1 MRKRGVG
8 ACDQGVI
15 KKMASFGVDISK
27 LECFT
32 QRVRRSCCAAECA
45 WMAEELGVEPSS
57 LICPT

>member
-1 MRKRGVG
+1 MKIHDLISVG

-32 QRVRRSCCAAECA
+32 QR
-45 WMAEELGVEPSS
+45 GKTS
-57 LICPT
+57 LISHFHV